1 MARQI
6 QIRRGTAEE
15 HESFTGA
22 IGEVTMD
29 TTNNTLRVHDGETVG
44 GTILAKKNE
53 IPDPET
59 SDYVIEYQNACA
71 DTGYIWYRIYK
82 SGRIEMGGTVSI
94 PQQDHTK
101 WGQKNI
107 SLPITL
113 PNTSYS
119 IVIGHGIP
127 LNISYATCVRALAH
141 NTTTFRI
148 DHINTANCSEDWFL
162 WLNL

>member
-29 TTNNTLRVHDGETVG
+29 TTYNTLRVHDGETVG
-44 GTILAKKNE
+44 GTILAKRSQ

-59 SDYVIEYQNACA
+59 SDYVIEYHSASA
-71 DTGYIWYRIYK
+71 DTGYIWYRVYK
-82 SGRIEMGGTVSI
+82 SGRIEMGGHANIS
-94 PQQDHTK
+94 QQDHTK

-107 SLPITL
+107 TLPISL

-119 IVIGHGIP
+119 VMIGHGIP
-127 LNISYATCVRALAH
+127 LNIAYATCVRALAQS
-141 NTTTFRI
+141 TTAFRI
-148 DHINTANCSEDWFL
+148 DFINTASCAEDWFL